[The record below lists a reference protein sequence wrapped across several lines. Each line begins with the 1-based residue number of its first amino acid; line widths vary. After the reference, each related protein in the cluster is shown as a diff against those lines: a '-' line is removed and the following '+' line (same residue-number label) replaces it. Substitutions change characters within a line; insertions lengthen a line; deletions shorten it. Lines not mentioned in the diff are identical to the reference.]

1 MKRKHE
7 SKKKKEQK
15 VRNERNINRKHKSN
29 KGQDQEASVTGTD
42 VKRDRNKRH
51 KGQE

>member
-7 SKKKKEQK
+7 SNEEQERK

-29 KGQDQEASVTGTD
+29 KGQDQEAPGTGTD
-42 VKRDRNKRH
+42 LKRERNRRH
-51 KGQE
+51 KGQ